1 MGKIV
6 PLETKKLV
14 LKMFRQGSRSRK
26 VSDALNLDRSTVK
39 EWQYLYDGGD
49 TRWVTDQPI
58 ERVYRFSEIQRA
70 FIVRAYLTK
79 ALTMADLCRT
89 FTVPKTVIKHWVRK
103 TKKEGLY
110 HCDTRSETDK
120 RTRRRDQVLQDLLQG
135 SGGKRDRS
143 SKKKILQAIERGKES
158 GLSVSFMLRVIGIS
172 RSDYYY
178 WLRHL
183 NHNDAVLVER
193 IRNIQTENNWNIGA
207 KRMAQILRQNKDNP
221 VTVNHKK
228 VARIMSENTL
238 HAKQKIRKHP
248 KDYYRQKEQ
257 KVESLP
263 PNILSRD
270 FKSLVPAKKLLT
282 DITYIRTREGWCYLS
297 AVKDLFNGEI
307 LAYAMSCRLD
317 LQLVKDTIKNLRN
330 NLGSLEDVLLHSDRG
345 WTYTNPQFIKLLN
358 DEQMSLSL
366 SRKGNCWDNAPMES
380 FFSSFKSETIHHD
393 DFLYCNYSFAEMVL
407 LVQNYIDYYNDKRIV
422 KKLGWLSP
430 VQYRLSKQLS

>member
-1 MGKIV
+1 
-6 PLETKKLV
+6 
-14 LKMFRQGSRSRK
+14 
-26 VSDALNLDRSTVK
+26 
-39 EWQYLYDGGD
+39 
-49 TRWVTDQPI
+49 
-58 ERVYRFSEIQRA
+58 
-70 FIVRAYLTK
+70 
-79 ALTMADLCRT
+79 
-89 FTVPKTVIKHWVRK
+89 
-103 TKKEGLY
+103 
-110 HCDTRSETDK
+110 
-120 RTRRRDQVLQDLLQG
+120 
-135 SGGKRDRS
+135 
-143 SKKKILQAIERGKES
+143 
-158 GLSVSFMLRVIGIS
+158 
-172 RSDYYY
+172 
-178 WLRHL
+178 
-183 NHNDAVLVER
+183 
-193 IRNIQTENNWNIGA
+193 
-207 KRMAQILRQNKDNP
+207 MAQILRQDEDNP
-221 VTVNHKK
+221 VIVNHKK

-257 KVESLP
+257 RVESLP

-358 DEQMSLSL
+358 DEQMSFSL

-393 DFLYCNYSFAEMVL
+393 DFLYRNYSFAEMVL